1 MITALI
7 SGMLLLAGTQWQFVE
22 KIFVADAGTMTITHT
37 LSFTS
42 DKEVTLTVENHM
54 PSYPAMYVNPDGTID
69 RIPGSHSVTEKKGTW
84 SLRRKV
90 LTITFEDGSEEV
102 YDYTD
107 GKIVSLRR
115 TLSGETIEFTRL
127 Q

>member
-1 MITALI
+1 
-7 SGMLLLAGTQWQFVE
+7 MLLLAGTQWQFVE
-22 KIFVADAGTMTITHT
+22 KIFVADAGTMTITYT

-84 SLRRKV
+84 SLRRKI
-90 LTITFEDGSEEV
+90 LTITLEDGSRKV
-102 YDYTD
+102 YECTD
-107 GKIVSLRR
+107 EKIVSPEK

>member
-42 DKEVTLTVENHM
+42 DKEV
-54 PSYPAMYVNPDGTID
+54 G
-69 RIPGSHSVTEKKGTW
+69 R
-84 SLRRKV
+84 
-90 LTITFEDGSEEV
+90 
-102 YDYTD
+102 
-107 GKIVSLRR
+107 
-115 TLSGETIEFTRL
+115 
-127 Q
+127 

>member
-42 DKEVTLTVENHM
+42 DKEVTLTVESHM
-54 PSYPAMYVNPDGTID
+54 PSYPATYVNPDGTID
-69 RIPGSHSVTEKKGTW
+69 RIPGSHSVSEQKGTW
-84 SLRRKV
+84 TLRRKY
-90 LTITFEDGSEEV
+90 LIITFEDGSKEE
-102 YDYTD
+102 YECRD

-115 TLSGETIEFTRL
+115 TLSGETIEFIQL
-127 Q
+127 K